1 MLDIPLM
8 SDNIT
13 RADKDAIID
22 FVNTSDRF
30 TNGPKVR
37 ELEAAW
43 SEWLGVKHS
52 LFVNSGSSANFITMA
67 VLRDLKGTGEI
78 IVPPITWA
86 SDIASVLAAG
96 FTPVFAD
103 VNLNNLAMREDAI
116 LSHITPETKGVF
128 LTHVLGFNG
137 LSESLLS
144 TLVERGIPLVEDV
157 CESHGATLA
166 GRKCG
171 TFGLAANFSFYYAHH
186 MSTIEGGMI
195 CTNDDGFYQRCR
207 IYRSHG
213 MAREM
218 DDLDM
223 REKAIG
229 KYPDLHPE
237 FIFLAPGFNMRSTEI
252 NAVLGLNQLKRLD
265 ANNEK
270 RIENFNIF
278 LNNLD
283 PDKFHTGFDR
293 DGAVNYA
300 FVIMPRNNEKY
311 PAMLKILRRENVEY
325 RRGTAGGGNM
335 SRQPF
340 VRRAM
345 PQFDPASL
353 KNADYIHFNGV
364 YTGNYPGLERE
375 KILGLCEALNSI

>member
-8 SDNIT
+8 SNNIT
-13 RADKDAIID
+13 RSDKDAMMKFI
-22 FVNTSDRF
+22 NTSDHF
-30 TNGPKVR
+30 TNGSKVR
-37 ELEAAW
+37 EFEAAW
-43 SEWLGVKHS
+43 CQWLGVKHS

-144 TLVERGIPLVEDV
+144 TLAERGIPLVEDV

-218 DDLDM
+218 DDVDM

-265 ANNEK
+265 TNNER
-270 RIENFNIF
+270 RIENFNVF

-311 PAMLKILRRENVEY
+311 PAMLKVLRRENVEY

-335 SRQPF
+335 ARQPF

-375 KILGLCEALNSI
+375 KIIGLCEALNSI